1 MTWLTGYLMASLY
14 QPACGPFWDN
24 ASCVPP
30 TAAGHS
36 AVFPCMTMFA
46 GKLYN
51 TQGESASQLART
63 DRDILASK
71 KATFRVFV
79 HDNFATATKV
89 GFCGLTF

>member
-1 MTWLTGYLMASLY
+1 MTELLMESGFSL
-14 QPACGPFWDN
+14 QVVCGPFWDN

-30 TAAGHS
+30 TEAGHE

-71 KATFRVFV
+71 KALILVSI
-79 HDNFATATKV
+79 KY
-89 GFCGLTF
+89 